1 MITNALAGAVVAVN
15 VAYLACLGGNAAAY
29 DRVAVVLGGDKCSV
43 KREILYRLVAAAV
56 TVLQL
61 LGLGAVCQRKELM
74 PEADAERGYLSR
86 DKLAEGLDSFGVV
99 GGVARGRWK
108 ALCRR
113 GSAPLSRPRWSST
126 ALR

>member
-1 MITNALAGAVVAVN
+1 MITNALADAVVAVN

-86 DKLAEGLDSFGVV
+86 DKLAEVCSFVLSAGSP
-99 GGVARGRWK
+99 GPLE

>member
-29 DRVAVVLGGDKCSV
+29 DRVAVVLGGDECSV

-74 PEADAERGYLSR
+74 SEADAERGYLSR
-86 DKLAEGLDSFGVV
+86 DKLAEGLDSFGV
-99 GGVARGRWK
+99 
-108 ALCRR
+108 
-113 GSAPLSRPRWSST
+113 
-126 ALR
+126 

>member
-29 DRVAVVLGGDKCSV
+29 DRIAVVLGGDECSV

-74 PEADAERGYLSR
+74 SEADSERGYLSR

-99 GGVARGRWK
+99 SRGRWK